1 MSNIT
6 VSTSRNL
13 DDAVATALA
22 GTISASTANTTVTG
36 VGTTFNTTNTPLGA
50 PLYSGTTFLGIINS
64 ITNTTTLLLRAN
76 SAATVTGVTGTVYRG
91 LALENGDT
99 ITIDTGATLTI
110 NSDSRWGQQAAVLGI
125 TTISDGNLVVDGTT
139 VWWVPFDASTGNV
152 PSLGTQ
158 GTADVTVGGVNR
170 GEFLGIFTDL
180 AVSPSTAG
188 TAMPATGYVKL
199 RSKIGTINDND
210 VLTFANGAT
219 ATVNSAT
226 GGQRG
231 WLNIVGRDAS
241 TGVTVSGFSTTTWT
255 GDWFELGTTNGNIG
269 QQIKYYV
276 ADLCPAL
283 QIETSAGSGVYE
295 WWQHVPTTQAP
306 AGTITTTAGSAI
318 VTGTGTTFNT
328 TNTPVGSPLF
338 TGDTIVGFVLSIQS
352 TTQLTLTANALVVVT
367 GAGSLRTSSPSF
379 GLVAANFGTD
389 ARNNVYT
396 SNPSTGTITFCGANA
411 GRLPPSGAKIRVP
424 NIHVSIAAS
433 ANYAAN
439 IISAFP
445 VYTMVITNNL
455 NASTTMTHVN
465 GQHRFAGGGKL
476 FDIRFCG
483 HTDGNGR
490 TGSDGPNAC
499 EEVYYQDCVT
509 CQHSSY
515 GGSYAAHFWMQN
527 CKKVTI
533 KNCYMWGMFS
543 EFAFNIRLSNNVT
556 IDGGFFMRPQS
567 NTWCAQLIGCTN
579 VLVQDTKIGNHG
591 GNFYNWLIDG
601 CTGVTLKNWTF
612 VGRNNTATQNVASV
626 QIGIQNSSDILW
638 DGYQFWIDAP
648 NGNCSWSNCYD
659 VRIRNIG
666 TSGSPFTGGT
676 NFRLTGFAPVLKRF
690 SASKIYIANNGGDPL
705 NIAPSDSYLLNSCYV
720 TSGTG
725 QFDTFTQVPGYARR
739 GLGGTLRLSGVGGH
753 FSEILNSYTAPTTIR
768 LILACGSPK
777 DPNDYRSEIAFT
789 EDVGTFRRDGNS
801 VAMVNLNDQ
810 ITWTWSY
817 YIKGVTS
824 FANTAPTVNATNAAN
839 HTLTYDIDK
848 GTGFSGTFKAL
859 TAANLSGETGIST
872 SGVRLRIRAVC
883 NTANI
888 NNRLNSIYVFAN
900 TDTASIA
907 ATSYGD
913 NEAEYTITGSLADTR
928 AAIFRNSDGAL
939 LYQASK
945 TAPISLFCDW
955 FSDTSATLRVRK
967 PGYNT
972 IESGFTL
979 KELGGS
985 IPVSQIDNAIP
996 DTNPGSKSITITNH
1010 GASPVTWNSKQWSIT
1025 ITVTDGSSAA
1035 TIANWLSWNQA
1046 QDSFSFDSTRHNM
1059 AYHDMVVAVG
1069 TSYETARGTVFGSA
1083 GAALKGVRVV
1093 DGGGNEIPGFARMQA
1108 DDGTYYSPAVTSTIT
1123 VGNLVS
1129 GDRVLVARD
1138 DGTGEI
1144 LKDEYTPNAAS
1155 LGATSITVAETIK
1168 AETPSSGVIRIKNAR
1183 YTYSSVNTS
1192 TKTFSGLS
1200 PALIENIV
1208 SGDDVFVPFID
1219 KITTSTSE
1227 AVTILFNTTFDCRV
1241 DVRNGGST
1249 PILPF
1254 DSIISVVAPA
1264 TTINASRVSDI

>member
-1 MSNIT
+1 MAALTISA
-6 VSTSRNL
+6 SRNL
-13 DDAVATALA
+13 DDALPFAIA
-22 GTISASTANTTVTG
+22 GTISSSTSSTTLSG
-36 VGTTFNTTNTPLGA
+36 VGTTFNTTNTPLGSPIYA
-50 PLYSGTTFLGIINS
+50 GTTFIGVVQS
-64 ITNTTTLLLRAN
+64 ITNTTTIVLTENA
-76 SAATVTGVTGTVYRG
+76 AATVTNASNGFAYRG
-91 LALENGDT
+91 LALLNGET
-99 ITIDTGATLTI
+99 IAINSGATLTI
-110 NSDSRWGQQAAVLGI
+110 NSDSRWGQQAAVLGL
-125 TTISDGNLVVDGTT
+125 TTVSDGSLVVDGTQ

-152 PSLGTQ
+152 PSLGTN
-158 GTADVTVGGVNR
+158 GTADVTVGGVDR

-180 AVSPSTAG
+180 AVSPTAAG
-188 TAMPATGYVKL
+188 TAMPASGYVKL
-199 RSKIGTINDND
+199 RQRIGTINDND

-231 WLNIVGRDAS
+231 WLNILGRDAS
-241 TGVTVSGFSTTTWT
+241 TGVIVSGFSSTTWT

-295 WWQHVPTTQAP
+295 WWQHMPTTQAP
-306 AGTITTTAGSAI
+306 AGTITTTAGSAV

-328 TNTPVGSPLF
+328 SNTPVGSPLF

-352 TTQLTLTANALVVVT
+352 TTQLTLTGNALAVVT
-367 GAGSLRTSSPSF
+367 GAGSLRTANPS
-379 GLVAANFGTD
+379 LSIAAASFGTD
-389 ARNNVYT
+389 ARNNIYT

-445 VYTMVITNNL
+445 VYTMVITNSL
-455 NASTTMTHVN
+455 NASTVMSYVN
-465 GQHRFAGGGKL
+465 GQHRFTGGGKL

-490 TGSDGPNAC
+490 SGSDGPNGC

-509 CQHSSY
+509 CQHVSY
-515 GGSYAAHFWMQN
+515 GASYAAHFWMQN

-533 KNCYMWGMFS
+533 KNCYMWGMFN
-543 EFAFNIRLSNNVT
+543 EFAFNVRLSNNVT

-591 GNFYNWLIDG
+591 SNFYNWLIDG

-612 VGRNNTATQNVASV
+612 VGRNNPATQNNASV

-648 NGNCSWSNCYD
+648 AGNCSWSNCYD

-666 TSGSPFTGGT
+666 TSSSPFAAGT

-705 NIAPSDSYLLNSCYV
+705 SIQSSDSYLLNSCYV

-725 QFDTFTQVPGYARR
+725 QFDTYTNVPGYARR
-739 GLGGTLRLSGVGGH
+739 GLGGTLRLGGVGGH

-768 LILACGSPK
+768 LILVCGSPK

-789 EDVGTFRRDGNS
+789 EDVGTFRRDGAS

-824 FANTAPTVNATNAAN
+824 FANTAPTVNATNASN

-848 GTGFSGTFKAL
+848 GTGFSGTFKSL

-883 NTANI
+883 NTANVG
-888 NNRLNSIYVFAN
+888 NRLNSIYVFAN

-907 ATSYGD
+907 ATPYGD
-913 NEAEYTITGSLADTR
+913 NEAEYTITGTLADTR

-945 TAPISLFCDW
+945 TAPISLFCEW
-955 FSDTSATLRVRK
+955 FADTAATLRVRK

-972 IESGFTL
+972 IESQFTL

-985 IPVSQIDNAIP
+985 IPVSQIDNAIS
-996 DTNPGSKSITITNH
+996 DTNPGSRAITITNH
-1010 GASPVTWNSKQWSIT
+1010 GANPVTWNGLQWSIT
-1025 ITVTDGSSAA
+1025 VIVTDNSTPAQ
-1035 TIANWLSWNQA
+1035 IAQWLSWNQA
-1046 QDSFSFDSTRHNM
+1046 QDSYSFDGVRHNI
-1059 AYHDMVVAVG
+1059 AYHDMVIAVG
-1069 TSYETARGTVFGSA
+1069 TNYETARGTVFGSA
-1083 GAALKGVRVV
+1083 GASLKGVRVV
-1093 DGGGNEIPGFARMQA
+1093 DGSGNEVPGFQRMQS
-1108 DDGTYYSPAVTSTIT
+1108 DDGTYYAPAVAYTLT
-1123 VGNLVS
+1123 V
-1129 GDRVLVARD
+1129 
-1138 DGTGEI
+1138 T
-1144 LKDEYTPNAAS
+1144 
-1155 LGATSITVAETIK
+1155 
-1168 AETPSSGVIRIKNAR
+1168 
-1183 YTYSSVNTS
+1183 
-1192 TKTFSGLS
+1192 
-1200 PALIENIV
+1200 NIV
-1208 SGDDVFVPFID
+1208 SGSRLLLRRTDTNAVID
-1219 KITTSTSE
+1219 NVIVNSGTYTYTYSYT
-1227 AVTILFNTTFDCRV
+1227 
-1241 DVRNGGST
+1241 
-1249 PILPF
+1249 
-1254 DSIISVVAPA
+1254 
-1264 TTINASRVSDI
+1264 SDIPVEIVVRKASTAPFYQEWKTTTVLSNNNNNQTANQLLDT

>member
-1 MSNIT
+1 
-6 VSTSRNL
+6 
-13 DDAVATALA
+13 
-22 GTISASTANTTVTG
+22 
-36 VGTTFNTTNTPLGA
+36 
-50 PLYSGTTFLGIINS
+50 
-64 ITNTTTLLLRAN
+64 
-76 SAATVTGVTGTVYRG
+76 

-99 ITIDTGATLTI
+99 ITIDTNATLTI
-110 NSDSRWGQQAAVLGI
+110 NSDSRQSQQNAVLGLI
-125 TTISDGNLVVDGTT
+125 TISEGSLIVDGTE

-152 PSLGTQ
+152 PALGTQ

-188 TAMPATGYVKL
+188 TAMPASGYVKL

-210 VLTFANGAT
+210 VLTFAGGAT

-231 WLNIVGRDAS
+231 WLNIVGRDQS
-241 TGVTVSGFSTTTWT
+241 TGVTVSGFSSTTWT

-283 QIETSAGSGVYE
+283 QIETSAGSGIYE
-295 WWQHVPTTQAP
+295 WWQHIPTTLAP

-328 TNTPVGSPLF
+328 SNTPIGSPLF

-352 TTQLTLTANALVVVT
+352 TTQLTLTANALAVVT
-367 GAGSLRTSSPSF
+367 GAGSLRTAISSV
-379 GLVAANFGTD
+379 GIVTANFGTD

-411 GRLPPSGAKIRVP
+411 GRLPPNGAKIRVP

-433 ANYAAN
+433 ANYAVN
-439 IISAFP
+439 IISSFP
-445 VYTMVITNNL
+445 EYSYVITNNL
-455 NASTTMTHVN
+455 NSTTTISYVN
-465 GQHRFAGGGKL
+465 GQHKFTSSAGKL
-476 FDIRFCG
+476 LDVRFSG
-483 HTDGNGR
+483 HIDGNGR
-490 TGSDGPNAC
+490 GGNTFPTRF

-509 CQHSSY
+509 CQQVSY
-515 GGSYAAHFWMQN
+515 GASYATHFYIN
-527 CKKVTI
+527 ACRKVTF
-533 KNCYMWGMFS
+533 KNCYMWSMRQS
-543 EFAFNIRLSNNVT
+543 FAFDIRNSDNVT
-556 IDGGFFMRPQS
+556 VDGGFFNRPES
-567 NTWCAQLIGCTN
+567 NTWCGSIVGCTN
-579 VLVQDTKIGNHG
+579 VLVQDTKIGNLG
-591 GNFYNWLIDG
+591 SNFYNWQIDG
-601 CTGVTLKNWTF
+601 CTGVTLKNWTY
-612 VGRNNTATQNVASV
+612 VGRVSSTQSRSSV
-626 QIGIQNSSDILW
+626 QIGILNSSDILW
-638 DGYQFWIDAP
+638 DGYQFWIDEP
-648 NGNCSWSNCYD
+648 VGNCSWSNCSD

-666 TSGSPFTGGT
+666 TSTTPFAASGSFTLSGFSPIVKRTSFAKNYISGISVNPF
-676 NFRLTGFAPVLKRF
+676 NFSL
-690 SASKIYIANNGGDPL
+690 
-705 NIAPSDSYLLNSCYV
+705 SDSSLANTNYV

-725 QFDTFTQVPGYARR
+725 QVTTFVQVPGYYRR
-739 GLGGTLRLSGVGGH
+739 QLTGGTLTVGGVGGH
-753 FSEILNSYTAPTTIR
+753 FSETLNSYTAPTTIR

-789 EDVGTFRRDGNS
+789 EDVGTFRRDGTS
-801 VAMVNLNDQ
+801 VAMVALNDQ

-817 YIKGVTS
+817 YIKGVLS
-824 FANTAPTVNATNAAN
+824 FANTAPTVNGTNTAN
-839 HTLTYDIDK
+839 HTLTYDVDK

-859 TAANLSGETGIST
+859 TAANLSAETGIST

-883 NTANI
+883 NTANVG
-888 NNRLNSIYVFAN
+888 NRLNSIYVFAN

-907 ATSYGD
+907 ATPYGD
-913 NEAEYTITGSLADTR
+913 NEAEYTITGTLADTR

-955 FSDTSATLRVRK
+955 FADTAATLRVRK

-1083 GAALKGVRVV
+1083 GAALKGVRVI
-1093 DGGGNEIPGFARMQA
+1093 DGSGNEIPGFARMQS
-1108 DDGTYYSPAVTSTIT
+1108 DDGTYYQPAVTSTIT

-1144 LKDEYTPNAAS
+1144 LKDEYTPSAAS

-1219 KITTSTSE
+1219 KVTTSTSE

-1241 DVRNGGST
+1241 DVRNGGAT